1 VYFRCA
7 DCLTSTWTSV
17 VRAGKI
23 IPSIDCEGCGREYTL
38 EPSPDLGTTVR
49 SHYSQVLAFSKSNDL
64 DMASA
69 FAVLLGIMS
78 LEQAQVLTLVAGPD
92 LDPDKKPQEPE
103 VKTEPPVDQQAPV
116 VPEPETADI
125 EIVAGSEDTP
135 VQEAPCEPLTETG
148 SMVAPEHDP
157 GFQAAIK
164 AGHMTHDQAITRG
177 DRKAFAARLVQRHGM
192 SRGLALQVADNRV
205 SLGQALHRLKETK
218 ASKIAQSHVSR
229 RPGVTRAQVSLVGVV
244 GLVAVAALG
253 WHFWSNRLAVERT
266 PVPTTQVSMVEPD
279 SPGPV
284 TIPAETTP
292 PTRDEVLQAATQVRR
307 DAEGNVVEVRGPD
320 PAIVLASFCDA
331 SSDGPGREP
340 IEITS
345 TVPASQEARLGLF
358 RDFSSMESAW
368 MVRIRRD
375 GQTGRWVAGN
385 GLHPVYVTLAPKLP
399 PDASVIPVRR

>member
-1 VYFRCA
+1 MLQCQ
-7 DCLTSTWTSV
+7 CPSV
-17 VRAGKI
+17 RPKMASQYAGKT
-23 IPSIDCEGCGREYTL
+23 PTL
-38 EPSPDLGTTVR
+38 R
-49 SHYSQVLAFSKSNDL
+49 RQ
-64 DMASA
+64 
-69 FAVLLGIMS
+69 AV
-78 LEQAQVLTLVAGPD
+78 P
-92 LDPDKKPQEPE
+92 
-103 VKTEPPVDQQAPV
+103 
-116 VPEPETADI
+116 
-125 EIVAGSEDTP
+125 
-135 VQEAPCEPLTETG
+135 
-148 SMVAPEHDP
+148 
-157 GFQAAIK
+157 
-164 AGHMTHDQAITRG
+164 
-177 DRKAFAARLVQRHGM
+177 ARLVQRHGM

-205 SLGQALHRLKETK
+205 SLGQALRRLKQTK
-218 ASKIAQSHVSR
+218 ASKDAQSRVSR

-266 PVPTTQVSMVEPD
+266 PAPTTHASTVEPD

-292 PTRDEVLQAATQVRR
+292 PTREEVLQAATQVRR
-307 DAEGNVVEVRGPD
+307 DGEGNVVEVRGPD
-320 PAIVLASFCDA
+320 PASVLASFCDA
-331 SSDGPGREP
+331 SSEGPGREP

-385 GLHPVYVTLAPKLP
+385 GLHPVYVTLAPKRQ